1 MPATSQQQQKLFGLA
16 LSVKRGETP
25 RSEASEDVLNIVDSM
40 TEKEIEDFAGT
51 SHKGLPKKVEEVI
64 REEVRAVISE
74 NIPRMY
80 KVYLGVQKKLR
91 TMEDE
96 QKKMLAQFKSEK
108 DPKKKRSILDK
119 MKDGTKRLQKVR
131 ANLDDIENEYINQMS
146 YDTSYSESVNEGYGD
161 WIKAKNLTD
170 IINLSKKKKNA
181 VFYVTDDNNS
191 RIGSFYLKNGKFA
204 KATTANASYDLQNSK
219 TSLRDRSDVIYKYK
233 VDESVNKTINERLT
247 TSDMKYMDGLALRKP
262 LDIALKELRKVG
274 QDLIDSEGF
283 EKSDV
288 KEFLL
293 SKVSRVLHV
302 GLSESTQESVNEVA
316 SRTAVEIGALTGLN
330 KNAVQD
336 FVDKHDLDI
345 EKVYKS
351 VKSMNLAGRMN
362 FVTAVAGKPG
372 NSLQKLAI
380 KLNKKK

>member
-1 MPATSQQQQKLFGLA
+1 
-16 LSVKRGETP
+16 
-25 RSEASEDVLNIVDSM
+25 
-40 TEKEIEDFAGT
+40 
-51 SHKGLPKKVEEVI
+51 
-64 REEVRAVISE
+64 
-74 NIPRMY
+74 
-80 KVYLGVQKKLR
+80 
-91 TMEDE
+91 MEDE

-283 EKSDV
+283 DKGDV

-316 SRTAVEIGALTGLN
+316 SRTAMEIGALTGLN

>member
-274 QDLIDSEGF
+274 QDLIDNEGF
-283 EKSDV
+283 EKEDV

-293 SKVSRVLHV
+293 SRVSRVLHV
-302 GLSESTQESVNEVA
+302 GL
-316 SRTAVEIGALTGLN
+316 
-330 KNAVQD
+330 K
-336 FVDKHDLDI
+336 
-345 EKVYKS
+345 
-351 VKSMNLAGRMN
+351 
-362 FVTAVAGKPG
+362 
-372 NSLQKLAI
+372 
-380 KLNKKK
+380 